1 MANAALFVGWGTAIA
16 GREQQALQVFSETLQ
31 YYGQLQQRG
40 EIDSFAPFFLE
51 PHGGDLLGFILI
63 RGEREQLDRLRSDRE
78 FIRRTVRA
86 QLIVQ
91 RAGVVAAYGGDELT
105 ALVGDYQQQLAELT

>member
-1 MANAALFVGWGTAIA
+1 MAKGTLFVGWGEGIP
-16 GREQQALQVFSETLQ
+16 GREQKALQVFNETLE

-40 EIDSFAPFFLE
+40 EIESFEPFLLE

-63 RGEREQLDRLRSDRE
+63 RGEREKLDRLRSDRE

-91 RAGVVAAYGGDELT
+91 GVGVIAAYGGDELT